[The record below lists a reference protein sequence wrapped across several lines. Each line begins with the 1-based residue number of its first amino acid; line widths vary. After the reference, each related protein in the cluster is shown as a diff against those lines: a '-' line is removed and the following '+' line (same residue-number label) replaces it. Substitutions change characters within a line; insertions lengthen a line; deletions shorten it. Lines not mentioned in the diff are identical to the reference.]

1 MKFMII
7 SKKEGFD
14 ENQINDSILSSTN
27 ATSLIS
33 DNSVKLELENLL
45 VYLYNYN
52 HVYDEK
58 EGYSYSI
65 DDNSINI
72 INGLINI
79 DNKPRPKDINEAI
92 SLIRENKKCIGDY
105 QVVSLD
111 SNGNGFFKTP
121 LASIYPL
128 FYYENNQCSI
138 IANELKLIVD
148 GVYEFTNK
156 RFVESYDLDYIRT
169 IFREGNFSK
178 KSSIRNTAFRK
189 IKRILPQDELT
200 LENGKLIIKK
210 TEDIEVPDWFE
221 KWYFEN
227 KDSLYDWY
235 YENLVSY
242 TDSFIS
248 SFKDELET
256 IVCPITGGFD
266 SRLSLLILSKIC
278 AKNGIELK
286 TYTQG
291 LPDHPDV
298 VLGKKI
304 ADVLNIDW
312 ENPQWEGKSE
322 DSTSGL
328 KPKPHHFTDYADTFY
343 TSQGDYNSH
352 TFEID
357 NTRKLDK
364 SNSIFQHGMNLYKK
378 EDISQIINYNR
389 WYSRRVLRKNIFYLP
404 LLGTEYEL
412 MFSRLYNKHNSDTI
426 NFRELIY
433 NVLKRGDSRLLE
445 IPFDHDKLPQTG
457 LEIYTGNN
465 TVVAHKNEPYLW
477 DYNFV
482 YNELNP
488 LFKESFNKKDDEY
501 DNILSKTG
509 INSLDYFILEES
521 IDNILEKDEKV
532 ESSLIDLK
540 VNAFYPKY
548 RTNIKVNNF
557 HNRSL
562 HVLMEYA
569 SAASFNSFEE
579 LEKNA
584 LFYLKKHET
593 KSPCELEIK
602 EKYYKEIGCINSN
615 FYSNLLNELKE
626 DKKKIEY
633 YEIKNKK
640 LKKKLKKAK
649 KLNNELK
656 NSSSWKITKPLRKI
670 KNLKKDD

>member
-1 MKFMII
+1 MKFIII
-7 SKKEGFD
+7 SKKDGID

-52 HVYDEK
+52 HAYDEK

-304 ADVLNIDW
+304 ADVLNINW
-312 ENPQWEGKSE
+312 ENPQWG
-322 DSTSGL
+322 G
-328 KPKPHHFTDYADTFY
+328 
-343 TSQGDYNSH
+343 
-352 TFEID
+352 
-357 NTRKLDK
+357 
-364 SNSIFQHGMNLYKK
+364 
-378 EDISQIINYNR
+378 
-389 WYSRRVLRKNIFYLP
+389 
-404 LLGTEYEL
+404 
-412 MFSRLYNKHNSDTI
+412 
-426 NFRELIY
+426 
-433 NVLKRGDSRLLE
+433 
-445 IPFDHDKLPQTG
+445 
-457 LEIYTGNN
+457 
-465 TVVAHKNEPYLW
+465 
-477 DYNFV
+477 
-482 YNELNP
+482 
-488 LFKESFNKKDDEY
+488 
-501 DNILSKTG
+501 
-509 INSLDYFILEES
+509 
-521 IDNILEKDEKV
+521 
-532 ESSLIDLK
+532 
-540 VNAFYPKY
+540 
-548 RTNIKVNNF
+548 
-557 HNRSL
+557 
-562 HVLMEYA
+562 
-569 SAASFNSFEE
+569 
-579 LEKNA
+579 
-584 LFYLKKHET
+584 
-593 KSPCELEIK
+593 
-602 EKYYKEIGCINSN
+602 
-615 FYSNLLNELKE
+615 
-626 DKKKIEY
+626 
-633 YEIKNKK
+633 
-640 LKKKLKKAK
+640 KAK
-649 KLNNELK
+649 TVLQ
-656 NSSSWKITKPLRKI
+656 
-670 KNLKKDD
+670 D